1 MGEKKIIVFFLQTGK
16 RKIFKSIEDVVKK
29 IPALSAGRIKE
40 CIKTGKKWRT
50 MAFDEVEE

>member
-29 IPALSAGRIKE
+29 NPGIKR
-40 CIKTGKKWRT
+40 GQN
-50 MAFDEVEE
+50 